1 MKAFMFVVLTVG
13 VGLCAAAEEKGKGAA
28 GKMNVLLIYVDDLNN
43 RLGCYGDPV
52 VKTPNIDRLSSMGV
66 RFERAY
72 CQYPLCN
79 PSRTA
84 MLSGRYPLTTKVY
97 GNTTPP
103 RQYLGDIAFLPE
115 YFHQQGYFTAKA
127 GKIPHGTFDY
137 QIKWDIT
144 DGPTAEGGGGG
155 KKGKGKGKGKK
166 AAAEGC
172 AEEQAQ
178 EPAPAAKGRKG
189 KKKAAAQPLDEDD
202 LPASVAWKALDA
214 DDEDTVDGQ
223 SARTVVKYIEEH
235 HDKPFFIACG
245 FHKPHRP
252 YQAPKKY
259 FANYPSESTQMALQP
274 PNGREGVPH
283 MAFTWIAEDAK
294 LSDKQQK
301 DAIAAYHACITFMD
315 AQTGLLLDAMDPLKL
330 WDNTVVVFLSD
341 HGYHLGEHVKLWRKM
356 TLFEE
361 AARVPFIMV
370 VPGMKGG
377 VCPRTVETLSI
388 YPTLIELCGLP
399 KNDGLEGV
407 SIVPLLK
414 EPTMAWDRPAY
425 TVVGRGGEG
434 MGWSLRTE
442 RWRYA
447 EWGEKREAE
456 LYDLI
461 SDPHEFA
468 NLANDPKHAEVV
480 KEMSEKLRG
489 KWPGRSTGEKSR
501 GGGGD

>member
-1 MKAFMFVVLTVG
+1 MRPVMTLFF
-13 VGLCAAAEEKGKGAA
+13 AAVSCFTTLAATAAPA

-52 VKTPNIDRLSSMGV
+52 VKTPNIDRLSGKSV

-103 RQYLGDIAFLPE
+103 RTYLGDIPFLPE

-144 DGPTAEGGGGG
+144 DGPTEEGGGG
-155 KKGKGKGKGKK
+155 KKKAARKAKAAAGECADEPPPAPKAKKGKGKK
-166 AAAEGC
+166 AKAQQV
-172 AEEQAQ
+172 EE
-178 EPAPAAKGRKG
+178 
-189 KKKAAAQPLDEDD
+189 DNM
-202 LPASVAWKALDA
+202 PASVAWKALDA
-214 DDEDTVDGQ
+214 DDADTVDGR

-259 FANYPSESTQMALQP
+259 FGDYPTSAQIAPQP
-274 PNGREGVPH
+274 PNGRAGVPH
-283 MAFTWIAEDAK
+283 MAFTWIAEDQN
-294 LSDKQQK
+294 LSDQQQK

-315 AQTGLLLDAMDPLKL
+315 AQTGLLLDTLDRLKL
-330 WDNTVVVFLSD
+330 WDNTIVVFLSD

-361 AARVPFIMV
+361 AARVPFMIYA
-370 VPGMKGG
+370 PGLKPG
-377 VCPRTVETLSI
+377 VCPRVVETLSI

-407 SIVPLLK
+407 SIVPLLRD
-414 EPTMAWDRPAY
+414 PLTSWDRSAY
-425 TVVGRGGEG
+425 TVVARGGEG

-447 EWGEKREAE
+447 EWGDKHEAE
-456 LYDLI
+456 LYDLL
-461 SDPHEFA
+461 SDPREFI
-468 NLANDPKHAEVV
+468 NLANDPKHADTV
-480 KEMSEKLRG
+480 KQLSELLRN
-489 KWPGRSTGEKSR
+489 KWPNRTTGEKSR